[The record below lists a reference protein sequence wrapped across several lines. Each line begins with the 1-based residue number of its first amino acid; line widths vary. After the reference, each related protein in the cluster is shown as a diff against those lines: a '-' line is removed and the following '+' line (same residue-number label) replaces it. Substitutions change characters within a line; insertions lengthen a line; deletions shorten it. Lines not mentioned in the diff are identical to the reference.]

1 MTNVEK
7 IIFDAKYS
15 VKLLN
20 GKLVISG
27 FNHLNA
33 IHVDERK
40 NNFKDI
46 IESIIYFDESDWN
59 VFVKNFNNSE
69 HF

>member
-15 VKLLN
+15 TRFLN
-20 GKLVISG
+20 GKIVISG

-33 IHVDERK
+33 IHLDEKKHR
-40 NNFKDI
+40 FKEI
-46 IESIIYFDESDWN
+46 LEEIVYYDEEDWN
-59 VFVKNFNNSE
+59 LFVKQFNNGE
-69 HF
+69 IE